1 MFVIVIFIPWDYI
14 NMPKEK
20 KKQINAL
27 LKEISK
33 LFFLLLSRN
42 IFSKVTVDL
51 TNPPKFSEQFKLIT
65 PKFGSPYKCLPALF
79 Q

>member
-1 MFVIVIFIPWDYI
+1 
-14 NMPKEK
+14 MPKEK
-20 KKQINAL
+20 KKAL

-51 TNPPKFSEQFKLIT
+51 TNPPKFSEQFKLIA
-65 PKFGSPYKCLPALF
+65 PKFDRVLINFF
-79 Q
+79 QLSSKNVYMCVCV